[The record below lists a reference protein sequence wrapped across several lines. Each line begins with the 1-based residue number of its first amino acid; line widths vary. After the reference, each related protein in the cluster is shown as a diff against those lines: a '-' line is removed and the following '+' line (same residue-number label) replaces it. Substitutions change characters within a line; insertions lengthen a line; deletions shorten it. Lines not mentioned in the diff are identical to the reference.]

1 MCFPSQS
8 LHTIL
13 RVCVYRRDGGSC
25 NIQTS
30 LYGIYNDN
38 NTQSANNNVG
48 PLIYR
53 RPVWTLTRQL
63 LDPFI
68 SDCNWAKAV
77 RLYCITLTEV
87 PAVVRETGMYF
98 HITSLNRIELN
109 PSWRCHE
116 GLAERIRDLFSSP
129 WHCRSFLSGWR
140 LSFFFSFPLPDCSL
154 DILFAR
160 LPAFCL
166 LLQRRP
172 LNLQKKL
179 VDRGSDPAFRT
190 RPICR
195 LQERAG
201 RDCEKNKKSNFS
213 QFQIRWSPNE
223 FKGLRKLDF
232 L

>member
-140 LSFFFSFPLPDCSL
+140 LSFFSLLPPSGLLARHTLCTSPGLLFAPSTPSPQSAEKTRWPWIGSSLPDAS
-154 DILFAR
+154 
-160 LPAFCL
+160 
-166 LLQRRP
+166 
-172 LNLQKKL
+172 NL
-179 VDRGSDPAFRT
+179 
-190 RPICR
+190 
-195 LQERAG
+195 
-201 RDCEKNKKSNFS
+201 
-213 QFQIRWSPNE
+213 
-223 FKGLRKLDF
+223 
-232 L
+232 